1 MSAVDDVTRDAI
13 LARLRAA
20 TSQEEE
26 EEIGRIQLSS
36 FLHRASPEAFDAI
49 LKQAKR
55 DNRLRRCLAAARYY
69 SGLGQEKCTRIDEV
83 LTVPFPA
90 AKPRGR

>member
-1 MSAVDDVTRDAI
+1 MPPPEDPHLALI

-20 TSQEEE
+20 ASQDEE
-26 EEIGRIQLSS
+26 EEIGRSQLAS
-36 FLHRASPEAFDAI
+36 FLHRASPQALETL

-55 DNRLRRCLAAARYY
+55 DNSLRRCLAAARYY
-69 SGLGQEKCTRIDEV
+69 SGLRTETCARIDEV

-90 AKPRGR
+90 AKPRRR